1 VLEDKEQMIS
11 DALDVY
17 LASFE
22 RAFGTTVRAQ
32 LSHHS

>member
-1 VLEDKEQMIS
+1 VVS

-32 LSHHS
+32 RPPVKAAG